1 MHGPT
6 CIVWADLTP
15 SSLQRLEEQ
24 RRAAQLQLLR
34 QRQEK
39 LQQQQQHRQARLADL
54 QQAPKLIL
62 KARHAEE
69 GSPNASPSAAAGLSG
84 GSLSGGRCV
93 R

>member
-1 MHGPT
+1 
-6 CIVWADLTP
+6 
-15 SSLQRLEEQ
+15 
-24 RRAAQLQLLR
+24 
-34 QRQEK
+34 
-39 LQQQQQHRQARLADL
+39 LADL